1 MLIEVPKLGLPLKED
16 IQKDLIEQLVTQ
28 LDTEFWLKGTYPK
41 QDVLEKRFKLVPL
54 QLEELASRINS
65 ILSKRD
71 LPLFQFKSSAIQEAE
86 RVHADLDPYF
96 VVACTLLCDTLDKRA
111 RSVKLKAIGM
121 SSKRFNVLLEDAAHL
136 EFYRKRVDKAFK
148 GTSESAKLSLS
159 KNVEAGDLQSI
170 KYFHE
175 FSQEYDPNQ
184 ELKLNLNKLINLF
197 MEVLVRHVPV
207 ETVEAIASDFELK
220 LLEG

>member
-1 MLIEVPKLGLPLKED
+1 MEITVPQLGLPLKQE
-16 IQKDLIEQLVTQ
+16 IQKDLVEQIATQ
-28 LDTEFWLKGTYPK
+28 LDTEFWLKGNYPL
-41 QDVLEKRFKLVPL
+41 QDKLEQRFQLVPL
-54 QLEELASRINS
+54 ELEELSGRINS
-65 ILSKRD
+65 ILTKRD
-71 LPLFQFKSSAIQEAE
+71 LPPYQFKSSELKEAE
-86 RVHADLDPYF
+86 RLHADLDPYF
-96 VVACTLLCDTLDKRA
+96 VVACSLLCDTLDKRA

-121 SSKRFNVLLEDAAHL
+121 SSKRFNVLLEDKEHL

-197 MEVLVRHVPV
+197 MEVLVHHVPV
-207 ETVEAIASDFELK
+207 ETVEAISRDFEIK

>member
-1 MLIEVPKLGLPLKED
+1 MEVTIPKLGLPLKEE
-16 IQKDLIEQLVTQ
+16 IQKDLIEQIATQ
-28 LDTEFWLKGTYPK
+28 LDTEFWLKGSYPDQK
-41 QDVLEKRFKLVPL
+41 KLEARFHLVPL
-54 QLEELASRINS
+54 QLEEIGPRINS
-65 ILSKRD
+65 ILTKRD
-71 LPLFQFKSSAIQEAE
+71 LPNYVFKSSAIQEAE
-86 RVHADLDPYF
+86 RVHSDLDPYF

-121 SSKRFNVLLEDAAHL
+121 STKRFNVLLEDKAHL
-136 EFYRKRVDKAFK
+136 EFYRHRVDKAFK
-148 GTSESAKLSLS
+148 GTSESAKLSLA

-207 ETVEAIASDFELK
+207 ETVDAISRDFEMK